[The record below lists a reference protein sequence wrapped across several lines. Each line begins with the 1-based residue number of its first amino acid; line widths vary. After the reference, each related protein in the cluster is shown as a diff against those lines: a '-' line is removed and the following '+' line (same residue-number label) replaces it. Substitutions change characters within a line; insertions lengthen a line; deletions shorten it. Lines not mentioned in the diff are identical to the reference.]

1 MSICPRYDCSIN
13 YSKANFD
20 VFETLIRFVQLEP
33 ATVILG
39 ETDRDVITADRSV
52 RVQFVPRLTLIGN
65 NAAN

>member
-39 ETDRDVITADRSV
+39 ETDRDRPIDPSAYSL
-52 RVQFVPRLTLIGN
+52 FHG
-65 NAAN
+65 